1 MEIKTK
7 HYISIAIGLMII
19 LLDFIF
25 FFGKKSRLFQPLI
38 AIGLIVAALEFWL
51 DFIHENKKQTEIEI
65 KFLEFVRALVETV
78 KSGIPIPKAVM
89 QVSKSDYGFLNP
101 YVQKLAHDIEWGMPL
116 REALKI
122 FANSTENKVIL
133 RSIAIVIEAERS
145 GGNIDEVLRAVSNSV
160 AQIKK
165 IKDERRSDT
174 YSQMIQGYFIFFIFI
189 AIMLI
194 VQVYLLPQLGD
205 ITLTV
210 SSGLGGVLSGNIDS
224 VAGAQTNT
232 AKAAILDF
240 NNIFLALILIQG
252 FFAGLMIGKFAE
264 GNAKMGIKHSAVLV
278 ILSYLIIT
286 FFRGG

>member
-38 AIGLIVAALEFWL
+38 AIGLIVGALEFWL
-51 DFIHENKKQTEIEI
+51 DFINENKKQTEIEI

-78 KSGIPIPKAVM
+78 KSGIPIPKAIM
-89 QVSKSDYGFLNP
+89 QVSKSDYGFLSP
-101 YVQKLAHDIEWGMPL
+101 YVQKLAHNIEWGMPL

-133 RSIAIVIEAERS
+133 RSVAIVIEAERS

-224 VAGAQTNT
+224 VSGAQTNT

-252 FFAGLMIGKFAE
+252 FFAGLMIGKFSE